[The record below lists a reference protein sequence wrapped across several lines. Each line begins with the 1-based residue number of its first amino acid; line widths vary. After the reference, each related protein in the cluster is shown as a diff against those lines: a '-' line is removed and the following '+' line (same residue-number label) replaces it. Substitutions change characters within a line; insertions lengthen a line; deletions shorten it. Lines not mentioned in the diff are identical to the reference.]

1 VVFACAQSRAC
12 RLGASSRPKENRITT
27 ATDGAA
33 EPIESERH
41 VRETVSSFVRMIE
54 ELERED
60 DCGTSRLSTEDRLA
74 LANGFRLT
82 AMMAARAAED
92 MLLSAGRRTRG
103 RAA

>member
-1 VVFACAQSRAC
+1 M
-12 RLGASSRPKENRITT
+12 TT
-27 ATDGAA
+27 ATDRSA
-33 EPIESERH
+33 ELSESVRH
-41 VRETVSSFVRMIE
+41 VRETVRSFVRMIE

-82 AMMAARAAED
+82 SMMAARAAED

-103 RAA
+103 CAA

>member
-1 VVFACAQSRAC
+1 MSTTT
-12 RLGASSRPKENRITT
+12 NRS
-27 ATDGAA
+27 A
-33 EPIESERH
+33 EQARSVSD
-41 VRETVSSFVRMIE
+41 VRETVRSFLKMIE
-54 ELERED
+54 DLERED

-92 MLLSAGRRTRG
+92 MMLSAGRRTRG